1 MKYTS
6 FLSVSILGAFAL
18 SLSLSACSK
27 KPKQEA
33 RAEPKA
39 PVFQEPKAVTMAPTP
54 QETKVR
60 IQDLLAEAF
69 KPVYFPYDQATLPET
84 AKDLL
89 AKAAELMKQ
98 APGVTVQ
105 IDGHADERGT
115 DEYNLALGEKRANTV
130 KAYLTNYG
138 INPSRLKTISY
149 GEEKPNAI
157 GHEETDW
164 AQNRRDEFKVTL
176 SPDAE

>member
-1 MKYTS
+1 MKYPS
-6 FLSVSILGAFAL
+6 LVSVSILGAVAL
-18 SLSLSACSK
+18 SLSLSACAK

-33 RAEPKA
+33 RQEPPA
-39 PVFQEPKAVTMAPTP
+39 PVMQTPTAVTAPPTP

-69 KPVYFPYDQATLPET
+69 KPVYFPYDQAALPET

-89 AKAAELMKQ
+89 AKAGDLLKQ

-115 DEYNLALGEKRANTV
+115 DDYNLALGEKRANTV
-130 KAYLTNYG
+130 KAYLTTYG
-138 INPSRLKTISY
+138 IAASRLKTVSY
-149 GEEKPNAI
+149 GEEKPNAV
-157 GHEETDW
+157 GHEESDW

>member
-1 MKYTS
+1 MKYPS
-6 FLSVSILGAFAL
+6 LLSVSIPGALAL
-18 SLSLSACSK
+18 SLSLSACAK

-33 RAEPKA
+33 RVEPSA
-39 PVFQEPKAVTMAPTP
+39 PALQQPRAVTPTP
-54 QETKVR
+54 TQQETKVR

-69 KPVYFPYDQATLPET
+69 KPVYFPYDQATLPES

-115 DEYNLALGEKRANTV
+115 DDYNLALGEKRANPV
-130 KAYLTNYG
+130 KAYLTSYG
-138 INPSRLKTISY
+138 IDASRLKTVSY
-149 GEEKPNAI
+149 GEEKPNAL
-157 GHEETDW
+157 GHEESDW